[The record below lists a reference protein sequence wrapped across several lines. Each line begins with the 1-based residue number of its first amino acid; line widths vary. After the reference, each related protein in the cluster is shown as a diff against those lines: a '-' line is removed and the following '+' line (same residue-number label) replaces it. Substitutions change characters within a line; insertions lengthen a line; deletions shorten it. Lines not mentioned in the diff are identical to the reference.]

1 MSLQG
6 TPEWFA
12 ERCGRVT
19 ASRVADLM
27 AKTKTGWGS
36 SRANYMAEL
45 IAERMTGIVAESYTN
60 AAMQWGT
67 EHEEQAKA
75 AYQFYMGFDVE
86 EVGFIH
92 HPSIQNFGASPDGLV
107 GTDGLVEI
115 KCPLTATHIETL
127 LSGTVPGKYVTQMH
141 TQMACTGR
149 KWNDFV
155 SFDPR
160 MPETLRL
167 FRRRLNRNE
176 EVISE
181 IENEV
186 QIFLEELSSKIAAL
200 EAINGKAQVA

>member
-1 MSLQG
+1 MSVQG
-6 TPEWFA
+6 SPGWFA
-12 ERCGRVT
+12 ERCGKVT

-67 EHEEQAKA
+67 EHEAQAKD

-86 EVGFIH
+86 ETGFVPH
-92 HPSIQNFGASPDGLV
+92 GSIENFGASPDGLV
-107 GTDGLVEI
+107 GPDGLVEI

-127 LSGTVPGKYVTQMH
+127 LSGTIPGKYVTQMH
-141 TQMACTGR
+141 SQMACTGR
-149 KWNDFV
+149 KWNDFI

-160 MPETLRL
+160 MPESLRL
-167 FRRRLNRNE
+167 FRRRLQRDE
-176 EVISE
+176 KLIAEL
-181 IENEV
+181 ENEV
-186 QIFLEELSSKIAAL
+186 QVFLKELVTKIKAL
-200 EAINGKAQVA
+200 EALNGQAQVA